1 MAKRLFVSICCV
13 LNSHTSEER
22 MDTQLLAF
30 TQLDLAVQ
38 LLREHRLVAFPTDT
52 VYGLGTLAFDGAT
65 VLKLYAAKER
75 PPEKAIPIL
84 IADIA
89 DLDQVALNIPPLAYR
104 LMEKFWPG
112 ALTVVVPKQPRLPI
126 EVSATDTVAVRMP
139 DLELAREL
147 MRLTG
152 PLAVTSANRSAG
164 PNPRTAQEVLEQ
176 LAGRIDAVVDGGQTP
191 GGVPSTVLDC
201 TQLTPVILRE
211 GAIADRVRGFL
222 ARAL

>member
-1 MAKRLFVSICCV
+1 MNTQV
-13 LNSHTSEER
+13 LTP
-22 MDTQLLAF
+22 
-30 TQLDLAVQ
+30 TQLDLAAQ

-52 VYGLGTLAFDGAT
+52 VYGLGTLAFDGPT
-65 VLKLYAAKER
+65 VLKLYQAKER

-89 DLDQVALNIPPLAYR
+89 DLGRVALDVPPIAYR
-104 LMEKFWPG
+104 LMENFWPG
-112 ALTVVVPKQPRLPI
+112 ALTVVVPKHPRIPV

-139 DLELAREL
+139 DLDLARHL

-164 PNPRTAQEVLEQ
+164 PNPRTAQEVLDQ
-176 LAGRIDAVVDGGQTP
+176 LAGRINAIVDGGQTP

-201 TQLTPVILRE
+201 TQPTPVILRE
-211 GAIADRVRGFL
+211 GAIAERVRHFL
-222 ARAL
+222 AQAL